1 MKFIYEIE
9 KHPPLFKIKEF
20 YTFKSGIYFFECMR
34 CKSWN
39 IYRNKLQ
46 ADIDEDFIGDMC
58 DADIDNDDILNN
70 NDNCPQVAKL
80 TF

>member
-1 MKFIYEIE
+1 MK
-9 KHPPLFKIKEF
+9 
-20 YTFKSGIYFFECMR
+20 
-34 CKSWN
+34 N
-39 IYRNKLQ
+39 VYRNKLQ

-80 TF
+80 TFLHYH